1 MLTDLRKFMK
11 RNTDH
16 PNKELKITKMNQS
29 KTDNSIAKIKT
40 SLETMD
46 RINDTEKQINDL
58 EGRVMEITQSEQYTG
73 RQMEKNNKSNI
84 WDIWDIKHAQL
95 CKTGISE
102 TNTLKI
108 NYTPFKKR
116 MKGEQTTDTTETKE
130 SQKYY

>member
-58 EGRVMEITQSEQYTG
+58 EGRVMEITQSEQHTG
-73 RQMEKNNKSNI
+73 RQMEKNNKSNV
-84 WDIWDIKHAQL
+84 
-95 CKTGISE
+95 
-102 TNTLKI
+102 
-108 NYTPFKKR
+108 
-116 MKGEQTTDTTETKE
+116 
-130 SQKYY
+130 

>member
-108 NYTPFKKR
+108 NYTPLKKR

>member
-84 WDIWDIKHAQL
+84 
-95 CKTGISE
+95 
-102 TNTLKI
+102 
-108 NYTPFKKR
+108 
-116 MKGEQTTDTTETKE
+116 
-130 SQKYY
+130 

>member
-58 EGRVMEITQSEQYTG
+58 E
-73 RQMEKNNKSNI
+73 
-84 WDIWDIKHAQL
+84 
-95 CKTGISE
+95 
-102 TNTLKI
+102 
-108 NYTPFKKR
+108 PP
-116 MKGEQTTDTTETKE
+116 
-130 SQKYY
+130 